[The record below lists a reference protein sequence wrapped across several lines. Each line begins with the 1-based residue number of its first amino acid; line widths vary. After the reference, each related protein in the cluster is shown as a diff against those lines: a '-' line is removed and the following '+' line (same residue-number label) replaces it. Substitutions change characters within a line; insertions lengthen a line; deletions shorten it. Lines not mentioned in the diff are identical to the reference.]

1 MDSLALPIERQFMV
15 LTHDHAHICHL
26 FDRNDDDDDD
36 DDDGGGDDDRDG
48 DDDGGKYGHF
58 DATASAADD
67 DGT

>member
-26 FDRNDDDDDD
+26 FDRNDDD